1 MSSSYRTGGGLEWPR
16 GAADA
21 VAVVPVVR
29 RQAGRAG
36 GEGGGYGQGTARRG
50 WLGHT
55 LLGATAAVIV
65 AVAVL

>member
-1 MSSSYRTGGGLEWPR
+1 MSRSYGAGGGLEWPG

-21 VAVVPVVR
+21 VAVVAVVG

-36 GEGGGYGQGTARRG
+36 GQGGGYGQGTAWRG
-50 WLGHT
+50 RLGHA